1 MLSDEV
7 MVDVD
12 MSRALGGNPGVGADE
27 RRVIVLADMRGVSL
41 WESPVFKVTSNR

>member
-7 MVDVD
+7 VIDMDVA
-12 MSRALGGNPGVGADE
+12 RALGGNPGVGADE
-27 RRVIVLADMRGVSL
+27 RGVVIFAYVRGVSL